1 MTFPNAHST
10 VYRNEEGEVL
20 GWSDETQYEPEYC
33 DICGTNHP
41 ASVDCMNYDDDEE
54 DDDDDPATPAGS

>member
-20 GWSDETQYEPEYC
+20 GWSDETSYEPEYC
-33 DICGTNHP
+33 DICGFNH
-41 ASVDCMNYDDDEE
+41 SGDCMVDDYYEE
-54 DDDDDPATPAGS
+54 ELDDDDPATPAGS